1 MRMLCG
7 TATGDKRHGSEHQ
20 SNERDDDDHERDRRH
35 DMGHFKLHRVDLLV
49 LIS

>member
-20 SNERDDDDHERDRRH
+20 SEEYNDDDHVRDH
-35 DMGHFKLHRVDLLV
+35 LH
-49 LIS
+49 